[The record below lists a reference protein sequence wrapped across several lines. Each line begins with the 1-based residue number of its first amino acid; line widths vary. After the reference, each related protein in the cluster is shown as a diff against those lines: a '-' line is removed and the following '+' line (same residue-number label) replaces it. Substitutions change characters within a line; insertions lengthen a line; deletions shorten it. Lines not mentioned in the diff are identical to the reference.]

1 MFLKVDVKEEFD
13 NEKKKK
19 IKESFTP
26 KRKPKHFV
34 ELTL

>member
-1 MFLKVDVKEEFD
+1 MFLKVDVKEDFD

-19 IKESFTP
+19 IKEPFTP

>member
-1 MFLKVDVKEEFD
+1 MFLKIDVKEEFD

-19 IKESFTP
+19 IKE
-26 KRKPKHFV
+26 PKHFV